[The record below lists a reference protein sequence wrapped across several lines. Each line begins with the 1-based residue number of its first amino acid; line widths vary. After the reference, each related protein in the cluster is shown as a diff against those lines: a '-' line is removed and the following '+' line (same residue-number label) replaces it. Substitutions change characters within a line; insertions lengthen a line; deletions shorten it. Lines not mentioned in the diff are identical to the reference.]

1 MFFYLYIDNGPH
13 SFALGGL
20 EANLAI
26 IGQKV
31 EHPLGKSP
39 VCFRVFQHCRLN
51 IDNINYCSVNLRYCE
66 SYPEMFIFGIRNIF
80 FFFKRLKKKLPQPI
94 IFMHSVTCE
103 SFLLY
108 GTFTPLFRL

>member
-1 MFFYLYIDNGPH
+1 MFFYLYIDNGLH

-80 FFFKRLKKKLPQPI
+80 FFFKRLKK
-94 IFMHSVTCE
+94 T
-103 SFLLY
+103 LLC
-108 GTFTPLFRL
+108 FPSL

>member
-1 MFFYLYIDNGPH
+1 MFFYLYIDNGLH

-39 VCFRVFQHCRLN
+39 VCF
-51 IDNINYCSVNLRYCE
+51 
-66 SYPEMFIFGIRNIF
+66 
-80 FFFKRLKKKLPQPI
+80 
-94 IFMHSVTCE
+94 
-103 SFLLY
+103 SFSALSIKHGQY
-108 GTFTPLFRL
+108 